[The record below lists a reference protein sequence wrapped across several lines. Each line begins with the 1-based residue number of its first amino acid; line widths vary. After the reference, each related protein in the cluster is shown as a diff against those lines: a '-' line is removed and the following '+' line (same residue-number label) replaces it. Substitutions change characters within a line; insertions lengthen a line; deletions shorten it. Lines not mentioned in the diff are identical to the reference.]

1 MRIDTRHLDKVEL
14 TAADHSET
22 DIPLRPED
30 YAVRADQ
37 LVEIRLSRQKVAQSP
52 DEKVSFKIIA
62 MRNQMP
68 IDVIPAVGEAVIDP
82 KSYEMQSKLWP

>member
-1 MRIDTRHLDKVEL
+1 LK
-14 TAADHSET
+14 A
-22 DIPLRPED
+22 ED

-37 LVEIRLSRQKVAQSP
+37 LVEMRISRKSVAARS
-52 DEKVSFKIIA
+52 DEKVNFKIVA